1 MKLASCL
8 HQFFDKYLPG
18 TKGVSTNTIKAYRDT
33 FTLLL
38 PFAAKSLYIDIEALT
53 VQHLSLKL
61 ILAFLDHLETE
72 RSNIPRTRNLRLAT
86 LKSLA
91 KMIRLMYPEQKDV
104 ANRILNI
111 PPKRTQ
117 KILIG
122 FLSQEEIL
130 KVFEA
135 VNLRKK
141 EGFRDYAI
149 LHLLFDSGA
158 RASEITTLN
167 LDYFDSSQR
176 TLSILGK
183 GNRYRIVE
191 LWPKTAQLIN
201 SYIANYRAN
210 PKPLYRNRLFINQR
224 GEELTRH
231 GIHRLCRKYLSMILP
246 EKRLKDLNPAH
257 SFRHSCAMN
266 LLRSGK
272 AITDIKNHLGHENL
286 QSTMV
291 YLQMDLSRRQE
302 VQKKFI
308 EYTKSIL
315 TSDPKI
321 NELIDWENKEKT
333 LEWLDSL

>member
-1 MKLASCL
+1 
-8 HQFFDKYLPG
+8 
-18 TKGVSTNTIKAYRDT
+18 
-33 FTLLL
+33 
-38 PFAAKSLYIDIEALT
+38 
-53 VQHLSLKL
+53 
-61 ILAFLDHLETE
+61 
-72 RSNIPRTRNLRLAT
+72 
-86 LKSLA
+86 
-91 KMIRLMYPEQKDV
+91 MIRLMYPEQKDV

-333 LEWLDSL
+333 LAWLDTL